1 MARYDSQFALWQRP
15 NIFPNWLCKS
25 IFIGHLFESCRNYNG
40 NSLLVLIVG
49 AMQLQ
54 ICPVKEILD
63 SLVLMHRKSKS
74 NYSTYFSIL
83 DLHHGA

>member
-1 MARYDSQFALWQRP
+1 
-15 NIFPNWLCKS
+15 
-25 IFIGHLFESCRNYNG
+25 
-40 NSLLVLIVG
+40 
-49 AMQLQ
+49 MQLQ